1 MRRVSEGYSINDLHK
16 SIHVFEGE
24 HSPWGPSSAKRWI
37 NCPGSVNAT
46 KDIPDPGSQ
55 WAAEGTAAHT
65 VSELCRVRGCH
76 AAAFIGYRLKV
87 GAFTF
92 DFDKEF
98 AASVQEFIDWCNEA
112 PGRVLIE
119 QKVHYFL
126 HQDEKQKAFG
136 TLDDGRLSEPL
147 CVITDFKHGKGVQEF
162 AKENPQLMLQ
172 AIGVLEDFGWLYDID
187 EFELRICQPRLDH
200 KDKWRVSKTDLW
212 KWWRDTI
219 PAAYLRTVRGTDFKA
234 GEWCRF
240 CRIKQTC
247 AVRANMALQAV
258 TGTTFDALPE
268 DPPLRVL
275 ATLKPNDLAQ
285 LGPLLKSIKQWCVD
299 VEHAIVIALQQ
310 GKVVG
315 DAKMVEGRSNRRW
328 TKADNMPALLRA
340 EGVEPYEKS
349 LRSVADVEGEMGKK
363 IFAEKYGEHVT
374 KPPGKPKLAFG
385 DDPRPPVKRE
395 VLTTFTN
402 LTEDDD

>member
-1 MRRVSEGYSINDLHK
+1 MKEGYSINDVHK

-55 WAAEGTAAHT
+55 WAAEGTAAHV
-65 VSELCRVRGCH
+65 VSELCRKRGCH
-76 AAAFIGYRLKV
+76 AKAFIGYRLKV
-87 GAFTF
+87 GNFIF
-92 DFDKEF
+92 DFDDEF

-112 PGRVLIE
+112 PGAILIE
-119 QKVHYFL
+119 QKINYDL
-126 HQDEKQKAFG
+126 HHDEKQRAFG
-136 TLDDGRLSEPL
+136 TLDDARLAEPL
-147 CVITDFKHGKGVQEF
+147 CTITDFKHGKGVQEF

-172 AIGVLEDFGWLYDID
+172 AIGVLEDFGWLYDIQ

-212 KWWRDTI
+212 KWWRETV
-219 PAAYLRTVRGTDFKA
+219 PEAYIRTVRGIDFKA

-258 TGTTFDALPE
+258 TGTTFDALPDE
-268 DPPLRVL
+268 PTLRAL
-275 ATLKPNDLAQ
+275 ATLKPDDLSR
-285 LGPLLKSIKQWCVD
+285 LGPLLAPIKKWCTD

-315 DAKMVEGRSNRRW
+315 DAKMVEGRSIRRW
-328 TKADNMPALLRA
+328 TKPDAVPALLRA
-340 EGVEPYEKS
+340 NKIDPYEKS
-349 LRSVADVEGEMGKK
+349 LRSVADVEKELGKK
-363 IFAEKYGEHVT
+363 EFAAQYGEHFT
-374 KPPGKPKLAFG
+374 KPPGKPVLAFG
-385 DDPRPPVKRE
+385 DDSRPPIKRE
-395 VLTTFTN
+395 VLTQFSS
-402 LTEDDD
+402 LLDDE